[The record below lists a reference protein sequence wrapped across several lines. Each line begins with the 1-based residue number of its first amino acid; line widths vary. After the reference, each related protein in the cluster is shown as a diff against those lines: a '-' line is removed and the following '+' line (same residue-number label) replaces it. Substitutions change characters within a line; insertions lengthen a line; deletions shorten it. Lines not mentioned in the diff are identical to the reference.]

1 MYIAGEPVAFRGL
14 EPSDFGFIVQTWCV
28 STRRI
33 VCGVG
38 RDLFAAS
45 SKAACVLAMAHG
57 DWVIACCPDM
67 PSTVYGWVCFAPNV
81 DDKNI
86 WNQNTSPIYGFVQK
100 AVRGRGLFRAMRGH
114 YEDTCK
120 RRGDTRPNETRGRF
134 ALELDGDARG

>member
-1 MYIAGEPVAFRGL
+1 MIKIAGEPIVFRDIS
-14 EPSDFGFIVQTWCV
+14 ESDYGFIVQTWCV

-81 DDKNI
+81 DDKTFGTKHI
-86 WNQNTSPIYGFVQK
+86 AHLRVCAKGSERT
-100 AVRGRGLFRAMRGH
+100 RAIPR
-114 YEDTCK
+114 
-120 RRGDTRPNETRGRF
+120 N
-134 ALELDGDARG
+134 ARTL